1 MSGSVLYKFKSST
14 AQSAVHFEGPHIA
27 LAELRAAIVRDNHI
41 VKGRDFFLL
50 ELSNAQTG
58 EVYAENALV
67 NRNTAVLV
75 KRVPLQRREA
85 IESKGGE
92 TDLEASEAAAVATGA
107 GDGDAAAGGADD
119 AAAGAAGADAPNAC
133 ATAAAAA
140 PAPPPPTF
148 GGSYGTQLIDP
159 LSQTVFVDAVITTC
173 CGTSFSKEVSARTPT
188 TAERERER
196 DEREREEGERRVPFP
211 ACT

>member
-67 NRNTAVLV
+67 GRNTAVLV

-92 TDLEASEAAAVATGA
+92 TDLEAGEAASHAAGA
-107 GDGDAAAGGADD
+107 GDGDAAAGATDD
-119 AAAGAAGADAPNAC
+119 AAAGRAAGAADADAPNAC
-133 ATAAAAA
+133 ATAGTAAAA
-140 PAPPPPTF
+140 PPPPPTF
-148 GGSYGTQLIDP
+148 GGAYGTQLIDP

-173 CGTSFSKEVSARTPT
+173 CGTSFSKEVSAR
-188 TAERERER
+188 AS
-196 DEREREEGERRVPFP
+196 
-211 ACT
+211 